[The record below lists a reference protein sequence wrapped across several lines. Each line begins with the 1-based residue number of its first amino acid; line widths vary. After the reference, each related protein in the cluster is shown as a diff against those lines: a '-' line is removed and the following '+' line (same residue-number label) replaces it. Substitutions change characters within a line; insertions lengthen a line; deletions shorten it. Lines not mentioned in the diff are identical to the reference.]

1 MSVPGGHT
9 NVTRLATILLEAT
22 YASVDQVTDWL
33 PMGEIAL
40 VCLCVEQVYV
50 CL

>member
-1 MSVPGGHT
+1 MSAPGEHT
-9 NVTRLATILLEAT
+9 NVARLAITLLEAT
-22 YASVDQVTDWL
+22 HASVDWVTDWL